1 MVPLR
6 TSSSL
11 VSDVVNDK
19 DSITRILGS
28 KELHDLEVILINL
41 AFKNETTYQMV
52 TTVYSEP
59 STARLARRGSI
70 LGKKH
75 MVK

>member
-41 AFKNETTYQMV
+41 AQTYQMV

>member
-41 AFKNETTYQMV
+41 AVKNET
-52 TTVYSEP
+52 S
-59 STARLARRGSI
+59 
-70 LGKKH
+70 KH
-75 MVK
+75 IRW